1 MSDALSR
8 LCLFVTVVAV
18 TNGRGGGGGQ
28 EIYTLLNLI

>member
-18 TNGRGGGGGQ
+18 TNGEGVGDGGDKKFILMQ
-28 EIYTLLNLI
+28 C

>member
-18 TNGRGGGGGQ
+18 TNGEGVGRGDKK
-28 EIYTLLNLI
+28 LILMQC